1 MIDFGTITFSQ
12 YYADNE
18 HSVTHTLRGDAS
30 LDEVVEAFEYFL
42 KGAGYHLPEGCHIG
56 YEYDE
61 VEDPEIHPIGDLSDT
76 DEYSSQQ
83 HSEYYYDHDRN
94 MAVAGSS
101 ITVDTV
107 DSSETITI
115 NVADLGE
122 PWKK

>member
-1 MIDFGTITFSQ
+1 MMDFGTITFSQ
-12 YYADNE
+12 YYADTEN
-18 HSVTHTLRGDAS
+18 SVTHTLRGDAS

-61 VEDPEIHPIGDLSDT
+61 DEEPEL
-76 DEYSSQQ
+76 Q
-83 HSEYYYDHDRN
+83 HSEYYYDYDRN

-101 ITVDTV
+101 ITTDTV
-107 DSSETITI
+107 DGGSFTI
-115 NVADLGE
+115 NISDLGE

>member
-1 MIDFGTITFSQ
+1 MMDFGTITFSQ

-76 DEYSSQQ
+76 DEYNYGYCQ
-83 HSEYYYDHDRN
+83 D
-94 MAVAGSS
+94 VAGGSS
-101 ITVDTV
+101 TVDTV

-115 NVADLGE
+115 NVTDLGE

>member
-1 MIDFGTITFSQ
+1 MMDFGTITFSQ

-18 HSVTHTLRGDAS
+18 NSVTHTLRGDAS

-61 VEDPEIHPIGDLSDT
+61 VEEEEPK
-76 DEYSSQQ
+76 
-83 HSEYYYDHDRN
+83 HSEYYYDFDRN
-94 MAVAGSS
+94 RDVAGGSS
-101 ITVDTV
+101 TVDTV
-107 DSSETITI
+107 DSSGTITI